1 MLALQGTLRM
11 GRRGCGRRRLR
22 RLGQFAGAHHA
33 RDRGQGPEAWPLN
46 QSIGHD
52 GLPRRPGPQVVNSQG
67 LVSVPIRHPPPRLG
81 QARRGTKHAT
91 EERTARWTSAQCYG
105 ARYYGASVLRCSC
118 ATELTTLRYD
128 LSRDAQAAQAA
139 QRWVSITRRRPHVQG
154 DPLRAACN
162 LIRQAKTFIQMRRG
176 VVVAATA
183 PLGTPSGDA
192 CEGHPLG
199 LTRPPMAP
207 RDLGGTWG
215 PSSLRA
221 GRAGFISA
229 LGCGP
234 WECERGKGFCK

>member
-1 MLALQGTLRM
+1 M